1 MRYLTMSHCYAFCS
15 MTTGGGMIL
24 IILYMV
30 KELQNFAMLQK
41 TAALNWM
48 IQIYSKDRLMIS
60 GL

>member
-1 MRYLTMSHCYAFCS
+1 

-30 KELQNFAMLQK
+30 KEMQNFAMLQK